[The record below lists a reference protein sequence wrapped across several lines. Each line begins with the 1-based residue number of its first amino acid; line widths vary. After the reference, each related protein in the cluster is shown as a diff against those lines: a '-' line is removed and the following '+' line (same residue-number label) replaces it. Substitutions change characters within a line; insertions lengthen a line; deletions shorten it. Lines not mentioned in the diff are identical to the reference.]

1 MSGGCTAAQACKL
14 TFSSYRLQPLGSYP
28 RIVDKKGSHDLFG
41 PVNKIYCASY
51 DRAMALYLACLRVSW
66 SPVSHLSFIPRPPCP
81 AASWAPLLLSVPLSY

>member
-1 MSGGCTAAQACKL
+1 MQACKL

-51 DRAMALYLACLRVSW
+51 DRAMALYLACLRVQLISC
-66 SPVSHLSFIPRPPCP
+66 LSFV
-81 AASWAPLLLSVPLSY
+81 S

>member
-1 MSGGCTAAQACKL
+1 MSDRCAALQACKL

-51 DRAMALYLACLRVSW
+51 DRAMALYLACLRVQL
-66 SPVSHLSFIPRPPCP
+66 VSCV
-81 AASWAPLLLSVPLSY
+81 ASVSQR